1 MFVFSAFACLLF
13 TFVYYCLFL
22 FFRWVLKEMQDGIYG
37 NGGGGQGPPSVGSG
51 RQSYTHQG
59 SFLFCFW
66 YFSFV

>member
-59 SFLFCFW
+59 SFFVLFLVF
-66 YFSFV
+66 